1 MKLRLFQGTFFEK
14 CRFSLKI
21 EHSVFGLIW
30 VCVAFLGVFL
40 YIFALID
47 DNIEEQGGL

>member
-1 MKLRLFQGTFFEK
+1 VTFSRDFFEK

-21 EHSVFGLIW
+21 EHSVLGLIL